1 MSKTEQVL
9 QGNNVERILQ
19 ETGALL
25 TGHFQL
31 TSGRHG
37 AQYMQ
42 CAKVLQYPEH
52 TAYIAKILAQKFE
65 GEDVD
70 IVLAPAVGG
79 IVLGYELARALG
91 AKSVFA
97 EREDGKMTLRRGFE
111 IPKRAKVVIA
121 EDVVTTGG
129 STREVMAIA
138 KEYGANILGTCA
150 MVDRSGGALDFGVK
164 FVAAYSTN
172 IASYAPDECPLCK
185 EGLPIVKPGSRK

>member
-1 MSKTEQVL
+1 MNQV
-9 QGNNVERILQ
+9 EKILT

-25 TGHFQL
+25 TGHFRL

-52 TAYIAKILAQKFE
+52 TAHIAQVLAE
-65 GEDVD
+65 GFKDENID
-70 IVLAPAVGG
+70 IVLAPAIGG

-91 AKSVFA
+91 AKSLFA

-111 IPKRAKVVIA
+111 IPKGARVIVA

-138 KEYGANILGTCA
+138 EEHGADIAGVCI
-150 MVDRSGGALDFGVK
+150 MVDRTGGQLDFGVK
-164 FVAAYSTN
+164 LVSAYSKA
-172 IASYAPDECPLCK
+172 IVSYDPDECPLCK
-185 EGLPIVKPGSRK
+185 EGLPVVKPGSRNI

>member
-1 MSKTEQVL
+1 MNKVEQ
-9 QGNNVERILQ
+9 ILL

-25 TGHFQL
+25 TGHFLL

-52 TAYIAKILAQKFE
+52 TAYITKVMAEEFKGQE
-65 GEDVD
+65 VD
-70 IVLAPAVGG
+70 IVLAPAIGG
-79 IVLGYELARALG
+79 IVMGYELARALG
-91 AKSVFA
+91 AKSIFA
-97 EREDGKMTLRRGFE
+97 ERENGKMTLRRGFE
-111 IPKRAKVVIA
+111 IPKGAKVVIA

-138 KEYGANILGTCA
+138 EEHGADIIGTCV

-164 FVAAYSTN
+164 FVSAYSKA
-172 IASYAPDECPLCK
+172 IASYEPEECPLCK
-185 EGLPIVKPGSRK
+185 EGQPIVKPGSRKIS

>member
-1 MSKTEQVL
+1 MSQV
-9 QGNNVERILQ
+9 EKILT

-25 TGHFQL
+25 NGHFKL

-52 TAYIAKILAQKFE
+52 TAYIAQVMADGFK
-65 GEDVD
+65 GEEVD
-70 IVLAPAVGG
+70 IVLAPAIGG
-79 IVLGYELARALG
+79 IVIGYELARALG
-91 AKSVFA
+91 AKSMFT

-111 IPKRAKVVIA
+111 IPKGARVIIA

-138 KEYGANILGTCA
+138 KEHGADIVGVCI
-150 MVDRSGGALDFGVK
+150 MVDRTGGQLDLGVK
-164 FVAAYSTN
+164 LVSAYSKA
-172 IASYAPDECPLCK
+172 IASYEPDECPLCK
-185 EGLPIVKPGSRK
+185 EGLPIVKPGSRNI

>member
-1 MSKTEQVL
+1 MNQV
-9 QGNNVERILQ
+9 EKILTQ
-19 ETGALL
+19 TGALL
-25 TGHFQL
+25 NGHFRL

-52 TAYIAKILAQKFE
+52 TAYIAQVMAESFK
-65 GEDVD
+65 GEKVD
-70 IVLAPAVGG
+70 IVLAPAIGG

-91 AKSVFA
+91 AKSLFA

-111 IPKRAKVVIA
+111 IPKGAKVIIA

-138 KEYGANILGTCA
+138 EEHGAEIVGVCI
-150 MVDRSGGALDFGVK
+150 MVDRTGGQLDFGVK
-164 FVAAYSTN
+164 LVSAYSKA
-172 IASYAPDECPLCK
+172 IVSYEPEDCPLCK
-185 EGLPIVKPGSRK
+185 EGVPIVKPGSRKI

>member
-1 MSKTEQVL
+1 MSKVEQ
-9 QGNNVERILQ
+9 ILQ

-42 CAKVLQYPEH
+42 CARVLQYPEH
-52 TAYIAKILAQKFE
+52 TAYIANVMAE
-65 GEDVD
+65 GLQGTKVD

-79 IVLGYELARALG
+79 IVIGYELARALG
-91 AKSVFA
+91 AKSIFA
-97 EREDGKMTLRRGFE
+97 EREEGKMTLRRGFE
-111 IPKRAKVVIA
+111 IPKGAKVVIA

-138 KEYGANILGTCA
+138 KEHGADIVGTCV
-150 MVDRSGGALDFGVK
+150 MVDRSGGSLDFGVK
-164 FVAAYSTN
+164 FVAAYSAN
-172 IASYAPDECPLCK
+172 IVSYTPEECPLCK
-185 EGLPIVKPGSRK
+185 EAVPIVKPGSRKA